1 MLQLTIEEYQQILAQ
16 RTALKYYIRKD
27 FDKAKDRDYL
37 EAIIESAIELGM
49 SQDFIN
55 EMKNDL
61 SVKP

>member
-37 EAIIESAIELGM
+37 E
-49 SQDFIN
+49 DFIN